1 MWKHLK
7 HRNIVPLLGITPT
20 PLQLVLEWMSGGV
33 LMEYIRKHPYANRR
47 VLVGDPLVV
56 AGHMLTPTTSYV
68 TSLKAWS
75 FSTPEM

>member
-1 MWKHLK
+1 
-7 HRNIVPLLGITPT
+7 
-20 PLQLVLEWMSGGV
+20 MSGGV